1 MQVIR
6 IYYISL
12 SGNTTNFLER
22 LDHYLQKELQE
33 KLDYV
38 NVKDLVKNNESLGFE
53 IKEPYFAFL
62 PAYLEGGNGVTT
74 GNTEILTTPLRR
86 LIAYKKN
93 SKYCM
98 GIIGSGNR
106 NFNKQFCLTAHQYSD
121 EFELRGTEEDVIRIS
136 NRLNTRLIEWRYSSE
151 LVPYRHL
158 PNMTPPHM
166 PHTLRHSHHI
176 KDGTW

>member
-86 LIAYKKN
+86 LIAYKKIVNIVWVLSEVVIEILINN
-93 SKYCM
+93 SASRPTN
-98 GIIGSGNR
+98 ILR
-106 NFNKQFCLTAHQYSD
+106 NLDFQY
-121 EFELRGTEEDVIRIS
+121 
-136 NRLNTRLIEWRYSSE
+136 
-151 LVPYRHL
+151 
-158 PNMTPPHM
+158 
-166 PHTLRHSHHI
+166 
-176 KDGTW
+176 

>member
-38 NVKDLVKNNESLGFE
+38 NVKDLVKNNESLEFE

-74 GNTEILTTPLRR
+74 GNIEILTTPLRR
-86 LIAYKKN
+86 LIAYKKIVN
-93 SKYCM
+93 IVWALSEVV
-98 GIIGSGNR
+98 IEILIN
-106 NFNKQFCLTAHQYSD
+106 NFA
-121 EFELRGTEEDVIRIS
+121 
-136 NRLNTRLIEWRYSSE
+136 
-151 LVPYRHL
+151 
-158 PNMTPPHM
+158 
-166 PHTLRHSHHI
+166 
-176 KDGTW
+176 